1 MAKKGVIAEIFSKA
15 KFADKSESYKIFY
28 RNFERIVETTLP
40 EFLIQSDNLQ
50 TIPISRIK
58 KIKKNNTILFEK
70 KLARSE

>member
-1 MAKKGVIAEIFSKA
+1 MAKKGVIADIFSKS
-15 KFADKSESYKIFY
+15 KFTEESQSYKIFY
-28 RNFERIVETTLP
+28 RNFEKIIETTLP
-40 EFLIQSDNLQ
+40 EFMIQSDNLQ